1 LRICVRLRI
10 TKNVQARLSASTSE
24 CAKAAQFIPPSLLQL
39 LIAKNLSEVL
49 NQESLTL
56 FKTVLAVM
64 QYLLLIVITQI
75 FLFVAFQVQREKER
89 EERERERERKGG
101 REGERET
108 DCLSLEDQAVHTDV
122 LILAYSFDST
132 LCN

>member
-1 LRICVRLRI
+1 VRI
-10 TKNVQARLSASTSE
+10 TKNVQTRLSASTSE

-64 QYLLLIVITQI
+64 QYLILIVITQI
-75 FLFVAFQVQREKER
+75 FLFVAFQVQREKESEES
-89 EERERERERKGG
+89 EERERERERERG
-101 REGERET
+101 REGAT
-108 DCLSLEDQAVHTDV
+108 QTASLSKTKQCKQTFLSSPTV
-122 LILAYSFDST
+122 LT
-132 LCN
+132 LS